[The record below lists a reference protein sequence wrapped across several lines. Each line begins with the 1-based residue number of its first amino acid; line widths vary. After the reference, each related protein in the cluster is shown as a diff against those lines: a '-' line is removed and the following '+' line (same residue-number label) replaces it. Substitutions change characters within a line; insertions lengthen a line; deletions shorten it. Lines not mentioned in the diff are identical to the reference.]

1 MIKIFEPD
9 KYLNGKQFV
18 EETYKT
24 INNEAERIKKAR
36 KVFEKSNE

>member
-1 MIKIFEPD
+1 
-9 KYLNGKQFV
+9 V

-36 KVFEKSNE
+36 KVFEKSNEWIHV